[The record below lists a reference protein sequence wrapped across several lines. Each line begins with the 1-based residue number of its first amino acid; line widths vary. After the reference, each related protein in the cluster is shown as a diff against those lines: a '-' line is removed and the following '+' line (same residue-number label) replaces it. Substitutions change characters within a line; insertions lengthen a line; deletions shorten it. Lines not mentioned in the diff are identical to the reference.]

1 MYCKKCGNELRV
13 NENYCSKC
21 GQAVSNETI
30 MTENKKSINRKIS
43 LKTIIIMIIIFSIAI
58 GIGIYIA
65 NNELT
70 NAGKKQEQYQQ
81 EMTQKYLD
89 EKSNKNENTKS
100 VTDILPNHA
109 TNDEKAKEAAEKAK
123 NKYLEAESA
132 EQNN

>member
-1 MYCKKCGNELRV
+1 MYCKNCGNELKE
-13 NENYCSKC
+13 NENYCNKC
-21 GQAVSNETI
+21 GQAVNNETI
-30 MTENKKSINRKIS
+30 MTENKKGINRKIS
-43 LKTIIIMIIIFSIAI
+43 LKTIIIILIIFSIVI

-65 NNELT
+65 NIELT

-89 EKSNKNENTKS
+89 GKSNKNENTKS

-123 NKYLEAESA
+123 NKYLEAEKA